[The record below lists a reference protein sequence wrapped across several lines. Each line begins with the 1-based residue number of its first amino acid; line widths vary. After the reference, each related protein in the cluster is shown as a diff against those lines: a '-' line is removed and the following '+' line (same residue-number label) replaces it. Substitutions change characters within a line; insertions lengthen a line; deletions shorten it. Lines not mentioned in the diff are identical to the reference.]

1 MTSFYDTLKTYD
13 WDDVKQNIMDKS
25 KNDAIAAINNPHRT
39 LDDFMALI
47 SPAATPLLEDMAV
60 EANRLTLERFGNTIQ
75 LYIPLYVSNYCTN
88 FCVYCGF
95 NHDNDI
101 HRKMLTLEEVQAET
115 DVITG
120 WGFKHLLLVSGEA
133 PAVTTVD
140 YYEKVIRAVR
150 DKFSQIALEVQP
162 LDTDDYARLH
172 EAGLSFVCVYQE
184 TYNEQQYP
192 KYHPK
197 GRKANYRYRLE
208 TPDRV
213 CTAGVQKMGIG
224 ALLGLEDWR
233 TDSFFTALEIPGKD
247 LLALQVLDLSSP
259 PAATR
264 RGLHAE
270 RPDQRQADGATD
282 MRLPFAR
289 PAGRNLRVHA
299 GKPGVPGSRDA
310 PRSHVHECRIKHGA
324 GRVRRSPQGT
334 GTICHQR

>member
-140 YYEKVIRAVR
+140 YYEKVIR
-150 DKFSQIALEVQP
+150 
-162 LDTDDYARLH
+162 T
-172 EAGLSFVCVYQE
+172 
-184 TYNEQQYP
+184 
-192 KYHPK
+192 
-197 GRKANYRYRLE
+197 
-208 TPDRV
+208 
-213 CTAGVQKMGIG
+213 
-224 ALLGLEDWR
+224 
-233 TDSFFTALEIPGKD
+233 
-247 LLALQVLDLSSP
+247 
-259 PAATR
+259 
-264 RGLHAE
+264 
-270 RPDQRQADGATD
+270 
-282 MRLPFAR
+282 
-289 PAGRNLRVHA
+289 
-299 GKPGVPGSRDA
+299 VPGTS
-310 PRSHVHECRIKHGA
+310 S
-324 GRVRRSPQGT
+324 RRSPLKCNLSTRTTTPGYT
-334 GTICHQR
+334 RPG

>member
-1 MTSFYDTLKTYD
+1 
-13 WDDVKQNIMDKS
+13 
-25 KNDAIAAINNPHRT
+25 
-39 LDDFMALI
+39 MALI

-162 LDTDDYARLH
+162 LDTDDYAQLH

-208 TPDRV
+208 NSRQ
-213 CTAGVQKMGIG
+213 GMHGRGSENGYRGIARSG
-224 ALLGLEDWR
+224 RLAHRLVLHGP
-233 TDSFFTALEIPGKD
+233 ALEIPGKN
-247 LLALQVLDLSSP
+247 LLAFQVLDLSSP

-264 RGLHAE
+264 RSLHAE

-289 PAGRNLRVHA
+289 PAGRNLRIHA
-299 GKPGVPGSRDA
+299 RKSGVPGSRDA
-310 PRSHVHECRIKHGA
+310 LGSHVHECRVKHGA

>member
-120 WGFKHLLLVSGEA
+120 WGFKHLLLVSGEP

-162 LDTDDYARLH
+162 LDTDDYAQLH

-197 GRKANYRYRLE
+197 GRN
-208 TPDRV
+208 
-213 CTAGVQKMGIG
+213 
-224 ALLGLEDWR
+224 
-233 TDSFFTALEIPGKD
+233 
-247 LLALQVLDLSSP
+247 LLAFQVLDLSSP

-264 RGLHAE
+264 RSLHAE

-289 PAGRNLRVHA
+289 PAGRNLRIHA
-299 GKPGVPGSRDA
+299 RKSGVPGSRDA
-310 PRSHVHECRIKHGA
+310 LGSHVHECRVKHGA

>member
-25 KNDAIAAINNPHRT
+25 KNDAIAAINNLHRT

-192 KYHPK
+192 KYHHGP
-197 GRKANYRYRLE
+197 
-208 TPDRV
+208 
-213 CTAGVQKMGIG
+213 
-224 ALLGLEDWR
+224 
-233 TDSFFTALEIPGKD
+233 ALEIPGKD

>member
-60 EANRLTLERFGNTIQ
+60 EANRLTPGKIRNTIQ

-140 YYEKVIRAVR
+140 YYEKVIRSVR

-224 ALLGLEDWR
+224 GIARSGRLAHRLVLHGP
-233 TDSFFTALEIPGKD
+233 ALEIPERTYWRSKYSISLPRLRPHAGAFMPKD
-247 LLALQVLDLSSP
+247 PINDKQMVQLICAYRLL
-259 PAATR
+259 
-264 RGLHAE
+264 G
-270 RPDQRQADGATD
+270 
-282 MRLPFAR
+282 

-299 GKPGVPGSRDA
+299 GKPGSSG
-310 PRSHVHECRIKHGA
+310 I
-324 GRVRRSPQGT
+324 T
-334 GTICHQR
+334 

>member
-13 WDDVKQNIMDKS
+13 WEDVKQNIMDKS

-47 SPAATPLLEDMAV
+47 SPAATSLLEDMAV

-162 LDTDDYARLH
+162 LNTEDYARLH
-172 EAGLSFVCVYQE
+172 EAGVSFVCVYQE

-213 CTAGVQKMGIG
+213 CTAGVQKMGFG
-224 ALLGLEDWR
+224 G
-233 TDSFFTALEIPGKD
+233 
-247 LLALQVLDLSSP
+247 
-259 PAATR
+259 
-264 RGLHAE
+264 
-270 RPDQRQADGATD
+270 
-282 MRLPFAR
+282 
-289 PAGRNLRVHA
+289 
-299 GKPGVPGSRDA
+299 
-310 PRSHVHECRIKHGA
+310 
-324 GRVRRSPQGT
+324 
-334 GTICHQR
+334 